1 MVVTAVQAAADTVV
15 TEEVPFLMAIL
26 DIQAAVL
33 LAEQVLVEL
42 TKDILLADKYLL
54 V

>member
-1 MVVTAVQAAADTVV
+1 MAVTAVQAAADTAIA
-15 TEEVPFLMAIL
+15 EEAQFLMVIP
-26 DIQAAVL
+26 DIRAVVL
-33 LAEQVLVEL
+33 LVEQVLVEL